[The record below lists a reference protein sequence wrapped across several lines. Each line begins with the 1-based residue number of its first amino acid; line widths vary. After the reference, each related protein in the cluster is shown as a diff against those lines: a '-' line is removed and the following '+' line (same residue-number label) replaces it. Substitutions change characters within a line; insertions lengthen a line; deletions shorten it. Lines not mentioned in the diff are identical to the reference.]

1 MRLGVN
7 RWRTFWN
14 VAVLA
19 ARPALVAGTVLAT
32 ARALGES
39 VMLSMVSGSIGFAPN
54 PMDGLIFFFEPSR
67 GLAATILHNTEQLS
81 SPPMKHTLFAIAA
94 VLLFSSLMLS
104 LIGWATKMPM
114 SRYFL
119 AGRRRPMSG
128 RSAVESSASWRLG
141 DRLGLAF
148 AWSLGLLFCA
158 ICAAIVI
165 YLLFQGIRYL
175 SPDLLWT
182 NPKVGLTQ
190 NETGGFLAP
199 LLGTIIATSI
209 AMALATPI
217 GVGVAVWLSE
227 YARPRWLARVV
238 ESTVEMFAGAPSIVL
253 ALFGVILFRA
263 SFMGFLTEKTGWRRV
278 RQGLLPRRGD
288 AVAAGAAAGRHQRAR
303 GSAGDPE
310 PCSGGLLRA
319 SARRRSPRSGACC
332 YRRCAPTSSPAR

>member
-1 MRLGVN
+1 M
-7 RWRTFWN
+7 T
-14 VAVLA
+14 
-19 ARPALVAGTVLAT
+19 
-32 ARALGES
+32 
-39 VMLSMVSGSIGFAPN
+39 
-54 PMDGLIFFFEPSR
+54 
-67 GLAATILHNTEQLS
+67 
-81 SPPMKHTLFAIAA
+81 
-94 VLLFSSLMLS
+94 
-104 LIGWATKMPM
+104 
-114 SRYFL
+114 
-119 AGRRRPMSG
+119 G
-128 RSAVESSASWRLG
+128 RSAVESSASWRLR

-158 ICAAIVI
+158 ICAALVL

-263 SFMGFLTEKTGWRRV
+263 SFMGFLTEKTGGVVYGKGFFPAGAMLSLLALPLVVTSVREGLQAIPNHVREASYALGKTRIATIRRV
-278 RQGLLPRRGD
+278 LLPAVRPDIITGSMIGAGHAIGDTAIIVFLLGDTYLLQGTGNVPLLSTLRGTGLTLTSYIYD
-288 AVAAGAAAGRHQRAR
+288 NAPTGDLNQPNKAFAAALVLLVLVLIINFFVDIFGRKAR
-303 GSAGDPE
+303 E
-310 PCSGGLLRA
+310 LKW
-319 SARRRSPRSGACC
+319 
-332 YRRCAPTSSPAR
+332 T